1 MHIYMYT
8 YLYVHKYGRN
18 YKRFTMSDQTNLCRL
33 LMQSASIAINCKNI
47 LPSKSKTASL
57 FLSVSIDH

>member
-1 MHIYMYT
+1 MHICIHIFIYINME
-8 YLYVHKYGRN
+8 KI

-57 FLSVSIDH
+57 FLSIFIDH